1 MGTIIGIDLGT
12 TNSVAAY
19 MEGNNPRI
27 ILTPEGERLLP
38 SLVAFGKSGER
49 MIGNPAKSQLIT
61 NINTIY
67 SVKRLIGKRYSEM
80 APYLKQF
87 NYSIVEGEED
97 TLKIKI
103 NDVLFSPEEISAMI
117 INRLKE
123 AAEQRLDDT
132 IEGAIITVP
141 AYFNDT
147 QRQATKDAGE
157 IAGLN
162 VLRIINEPTAASL
175 AFSLDLKKKSNVV
188 VYDFGGGTI
197 DISVLEIQND
207 IIKVLATA
215 GDINLGGN
223 DFDFMLTNQL
233 LEEIKEEY
241 NVDLSDDKMAIQRL
255 RDAAE
260 NAKKEL
266 SSVGEFEINLPFI
279 ADTDEGA
286 VHLSRYYSRKEFE
299 ALIKEKIDRT
309 FEICSAALNK
319 ADLTIDD
326 IQEILMVGGS
336 TRIPCIQKRIKEFF
350 NKEPNK
356 KVNPDEIVALGAAIQ
371 GSIATG
377 ESKDILLLDV
387 IPISLGV
394 KTFGGSFTRL
404 IDANTTIPTNRSL
417 VFSTVED
424 NQSEVEINVYQGERE
439 IAEENKLLGN
449 FTLTG
454 IQKAPKGIARIEVL
468 FSIDING
475 ILTVTAIDLS
485 TKNKREVVVSNSG
498 LLSKEEIA
506 KIKKNAEKFRES
518 DLKKKELIKLKNEIF
533 NYLYTIKRYLGSSK
547 LEVDMASV
555 AKGVIRAASDAIEKE
570 VKEELEEM
578 RDHLVDLNLMLSR
591 TVTQPIA
598 SADSAESPIRSKAY
612 NDDDARAQVFGA
624 HETIGA
630 TEIYEN
636 NNSIKK
642 DIDIV
647 SENEAKE
654 KEPKTRTTK
663 NKEALKL
670 IQKILNSIYNI
681 EQYMENLKL
690 DDGLEMECN
699 ILIARAKAETD
710 KKDIKELEK
719 IEKELQKLNEKL
731 ETAAGAASG
740 SVKENEPES
749 KPRDVKSK
757 KSDTDTRPFKVLKE

>member
-1 MGTIIGIDLGT
+1 MGMIIGIDLGT

-19 MEGNNPRI
+19 MEGSNSRI

-49 MIGNPAKSQLIT
+49 MVGNPAKSQLIT

-67 SVKRLIGKRYSEM
+67 SVKRLIGKRYSEV

-117 INRLKE
+117 IERLKQ
-123 AAEQRLDDT
+123 AAEQRLDDI

-207 IIKVLATA
+207 IIKVLSTA

-223 DFDFMLTNQL
+223 DFDMMLCDQL

-241 NVDLSDDKMAIQRL
+241 KVDLSDDKMAIQRL

-266 SSVGEFEINLPFI
+266 SSLGEFEINLPFI
-279 ADTDEGA
+279 ADTDGGA
-286 VHLSRYYSRKEFE
+286 VHFSRYYSRKEFE
-299 ALIKEKIDRT
+299 ELIKEKVDRT
-309 FEICSAALNK
+309 FEICSAALNH
-319 ADLTIDD
+319 ADMTIDD
-326 IQEILMVGGS
+326 IDEILLVGGS

-394 KTFGGSFTRL
+394 KTFGGSFTRI

-424 NQSEVEINVYQGERE
+424 NQIEVEINVYQGERE

-454 IQKAPKGIARIEVL
+454 IVKAPKGIARIEVL

-485 TKNKREVVVSNSG
+485 TKNKKEVVVSNSG
-498 LLSKEEIA
+498 LLSNEEVA
-506 KIKKNAEKFRES
+506 TIKKSAEKFKQS

-533 NYLYTIKRYLGSSK
+533 NYVYMIKRYLGNSK
-547 LEVDMASV
+547 LDVDMASV

-570 VKEELEEM
+570 VKTELEEI

-591 TVTQPIA
+591 TVTQPI
-598 SADSAESPIRSKAY
+598 ESPEYAKFSRISKAY
-612 NDDDARAQVFGA
+612 NESDASAQVFEA

-630 TEIYEN
+630 SEIYE
-636 NNSIKK
+636 NSIKK

-647 SENEAKE
+647 SENEATE

-663 NKEALKL
+663 NKETLKL
-670 IQKILNSIYNI
+670 IQKILNIIYNI

-699 ILIARAKAETD
+699 ILISRAKTETD
-710 KKDIKELEK
+710 NENSEELEK
-719 IEKELQKLNEKL
+719 IEKELQELNKKL
-731 ETAAGAASG
+731 ETAAGAAPG
-740 SVKENEPES
+740 SVKESEPRS
-749 KPRDVKSK
+749 MARDVKSK
-757 KSDTDTRPFKVLKE
+757 KSDTDTRPFKIVKE

>member
-12 TNSVAAY
+12 TNSAAAY

-27 ILTPEGERLLP
+27 VLTPEGERLLP

-49 MIGNPAKSQLIT
+49 MVGNPAKSQLIT

-67 SVKRLIGKRYSEM
+67 SVKRLIGKRYSEV

-103 NDVLFSPEEISAMI
+103 NDILFSPEEISAMI
-117 INRLKE
+117 IERLKE
-123 AAEQRLDDT
+123 ATEQRLDDI

-197 DISVLEIQND
+197 DISILEVQND
-207 IIKVLATA
+207 IIRVLSTA

-223 DFDFMLTNQL
+223 DFDVMLCNQL

-241 NVDLSDDKMAIQRL
+241 NADLSHDKMAIQRL

-286 VHLSRYYSRKEFE
+286 VHFSRYYTREEFE

-309 FEICSAALNK
+309 FEICSAALNH

-326 IQEILMVGGS
+326 IDEVLLVGGS
-336 TRIPCIQKRIKEFF
+336 TRIPCVQKHIKEFF

-356 KVNPDEIVALGAAIQ
+356 KVNPDEIVAMGAAIQ

-424 NQSEVEINVYQGERE
+424 NQTEVEINVYQGERE

-454 IQKAPKGIARIEVL
+454 IVKAPKGIPRIEVL

-485 TKNKREVVVSNSG
+485 TKNKKEVVVSNSG
-498 LLSKEEIA
+498 LLAREEIE
-506 KIKKNAEKFRES
+506 KIKRNAEKFKES
-518 DLKKKELIKLKNEIF
+518 DSKKKELIKLKNEIF
-533 NYLYTIKRYLGSSK
+533 NYVYMIKRYLGSSK

-555 AKGVIRAASDAIEKE
+555 AKGLIRAASDAIEKE
-570 VKEELEEM
+570 VKEELEEI

-591 TVTQPIA
+591 SVTQPIESTK
-598 SADSAESPIRSKAY
+598 SAKSPGVSEVY
-612 NDDDARAQVFGA
+612 NDDNARAQIFEA

-630 TEIYEN
+630 SEIYKD
-636 NNSIKK
+636 STKK
-642 DIDIV
+642 DIDTV
-647 SENEAKE
+647 PGNEKTE
-654 KEPKTRTTK
+654 REPEARSTK
-663 NKEALKL
+663 NKKTLEFM
-670 IQKILNSIYNI
+670 QRILLSIYNI
-681 EQYMENLKL
+681 EQYMENTKL

-699 ILIARAKAETD
+699 ILIARAKSEMD
-710 KKDIKELEK
+710 KKNNDELEK
-719 IEKELQKLNEKL
+719 IEKELQELNKKL
-731 ETAAGAASG
+731 EIETGSVLG
-740 SVKENEPES
+740 SVKETEPES
-749 KPRDVKSK
+749 KPGDVKSK
-757 KSDTDTRPFKVLKE
+757 KRETDTRPFKILKK

>member
-12 TNSVAAY
+12 TNSAAAY

-27 ILTPEGERLLP
+27 VLTPEGERLLP
-38 SLVAFGKSGER
+38 SLVAFGKAGER
-49 MIGNPAKSQLIT
+49 MVGNPAKSQLIT

-67 SVKRLIGKRYSEM
+67 SVKRLIGKRYSEV

-103 NDVLFSPEEISAMI
+103 NDILFSPEEISAMI
-117 INRLKE
+117 IERLKE
-123 AAEQRLDDT
+123 ATEQRLDDI

-197 DISVLEIQND
+197 DISILEVQND
-207 IIKVLATA
+207 IIRVLSTA

-223 DFDFMLTNQL
+223 DFDVMLCSQL

-241 NVDLSDDKMAIQRL
+241 NADLSHDKMAIQRL

-286 VHLSRYYSRKEFE
+286 VHFSRYYTREEFE

-309 FEICSAALNK
+309 FEICSAALNH

-326 IQEILMVGGS
+326 IDEVLLVGGS
-336 TRIPCIQKRIKEFF
+336 TRIPCVQKRIKEFF

-356 KVNPDEIVALGAAIQ
+356 KVNPDEIVAMGAAIQ

-424 NQSEVEINVYQGERE
+424 NQTEVEINVYQGERE

-454 IQKAPKGIARIEVL
+454 IVKAPKGIPRIEVL

-485 TKNKREVVVSNSG
+485 TKNKKEVVVSNSG
-498 LLSKEEIA
+498 LLSKEEIQ
-506 KIKKNAEKFRES
+506 KIKRNAEKFKES
-518 DLKKKELIKLKNEIF
+518 DSKKKELIKLKNEIF
-533 NYLYTIKRYLGSSK
+533 NYVYKIKQYLGSSK

-570 VKEELEEM
+570 VKEELEEI

-591 TVTQPIA
+591 SVTQPIESTK
-598 SADSAESPIRSKAY
+598 SAKSPGVSEVY
-612 NDDDARAQVFGA
+612 NDDNARAQIFEA

-630 TEIYEN
+630 SEIYKD
-636 NNSIKK
+636 STKK
-642 DIDIV
+642 DIDTV
-647 SENEAKE
+647 PGNEKTE
-654 KEPKTRTTK
+654 REPEARSTK
-663 NKEALKL
+663 NKKTLEFM
-670 IQKILNSIYNI
+670 QRILLSIYNI
-681 EQYMENLKL
+681 EQYMENTKL

-699 ILIARAKAETD
+699 ILISRAKSEMD
-710 KKDIKELEK
+710 KKNNDELEK
-719 IEKELQKLNEKL
+719 IEKELQELNKKL
-731 ETAAGAASG
+731 EIETGSQLG
-740 SVKENEPES
+740 SVKESEPES
-749 KPRDVKSK
+749 KPGGVKSK
-757 KSDTDTRPFKVLKE
+757 RSETDTRPFTILKK